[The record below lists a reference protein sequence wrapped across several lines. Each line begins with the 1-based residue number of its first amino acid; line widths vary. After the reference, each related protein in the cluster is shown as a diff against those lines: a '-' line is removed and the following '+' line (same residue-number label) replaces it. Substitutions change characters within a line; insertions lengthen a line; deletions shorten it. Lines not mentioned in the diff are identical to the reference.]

1 MRTSWAPLLDNEL
14 VLEPGL
20 TYFNVEG
27 LSPAQEEALLLEQE
41 KVPLLIHEETFSDPG

>member
-20 TYFNVEG
+20 TYLNVEDVIV
-27 LSPAQEEALLLEQE
+27 AQQDDLFLEKEEA
-41 KVPLLIHEETFSDPG
+41 